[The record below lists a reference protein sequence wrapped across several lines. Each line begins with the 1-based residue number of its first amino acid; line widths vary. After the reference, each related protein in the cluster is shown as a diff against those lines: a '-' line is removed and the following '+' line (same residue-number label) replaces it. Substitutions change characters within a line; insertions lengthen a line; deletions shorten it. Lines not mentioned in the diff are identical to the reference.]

1 MRNKIKNI
9 MKRDPSKNNKTTT
22 VVGVKRSRIHSIR
35 LKLVAS
41 FLSLVLAIVILGVAS
56 HGLASRKI
64 EEITQNFTIQTMD
77 QTKKYLDLIFDEVD
91 GIATQFFFDAA
102 LQDYYLNFFLLN
114 KGRSADHENEVAR
127 TGIQKGLNSTVSAY
141 DLINSITI
149 LTNEKTSFTT
159 SNTPFDKVDWSAI
172 VDTDWYQQALEYQ
185 GKGSWIGEHSELD
198 ELFFTTGQK
207 DYAFSYV
214 RQYKHVESA
223 SHLGVLIIDIDKRA
237 VENLLSGIQ
246 IGKTGEM
253 HLITPSGDALT
264 SGSNQVKDE
273 DEDQSEEQLPFTQQ
287 PIFEQILGD
296 NKDSDHLYA
305 DYRGSEHL
313 VMYSKVEGTGFI
325 LVSLI
330 PKAELLEE
338 TKQIQQATVI
348 LVVCAGLFALFLG
361 LYISTNMGRTINR
374 LVEVASH
381 AANGDLTLEPQSRRK
396 DELGILTSSIR
407 MMMAST
413 RQLIERATLIS
424 QRVLDTS
431 ATVAATSEEVSAS
444 SNDITRAIQEIS
456 QGATEQAL
464 EAEKGVMIMEQLAST
479 INLVMDDARTIGD
492 VSKDTMGLTQHGLS
506 SINDLNEKAAQTA
519 EITKNITSSIEE
531 LNQHSLSINK
541 IIKVIDGI
549 ADQTNLL
556 ALNAAIEAARAG
568 DMGAG
573 FAVVANEVK
582 KLAEQ
587 SIQSTKEIAD
597 IIKATQERTA
607 KTAEYAQTAGNIVR
621 TQNEAVKAT
630 VSVFER
636 IASSM
641 DALSQRINDILG
653 SIAEMDANKNQAIES
668 MQNISAVSE
677 ESAASVQEVTAST
690 EEQLAGIEELTA
702 FAQELNDVA
711 SQMNEAINRFKV

>member
-35 LKLVAS
+35 LKLVAL
-41 FLSLVLAIVILGVAS
+41 LSLVLAIVILGVAS

-330 PKAELLEE
+330 PKAG
-338 TKQIQQATVI
+338 I
-348 LVVCAGLFALFLG
+348 AGRNQTNTTSHCNPGRLCRTFCS
-361 LYISTNMGRTINR
+361 ISRTIH
-374 LVEVASH
+374 LYQYGPHHQSSGEVASH
-381 AANGDLTLEPQSRRK
+381 AANGDLTLEPQSGGR
-396 DELGILTSSIR
+396 TSW
-407 MMMAST
+407 AF
-413 RQLIERATLIS
+413 LL
-424 QRVLDTS
+424 
-431 ATVAATSEEVSAS
+431 
-444 SNDITRAIQEIS
+444 
-456 QGATEQAL
+456 QAL
-464 EAEKGVMIMEQLAST
+464 G
-479 INLVMDDARTIGD
+479 
-492 VSKDTMGLTQHGLS
+492 
-506 SINDLNEKAAQTA
+506 
-519 EITKNITSSIEE
+519 
-531 LNQHSLSINK
+531 
-541 IIKVIDGI
+541 
-549 ADQTNLL
+549 
-556 ALNAAIEAARAG
+556 
-568 DMGAG
+568 
-573 FAVVANEVK
+573 
-582 KLAEQ
+582 
-587 SIQSTKEIAD
+587 
-597 IIKATQERTA
+597 
-607 KTAEYAQTAGNIVR
+607 
-621 TQNEAVKAT
+621 
-630 VSVFER
+630 
-636 IASSM
+636 
-641 DALSQRINDILG
+641 
-653 SIAEMDANKNQAIES
+653 
-668 MQNISAVSE
+668 
-677 ESAASVQEVTAST
+677 
-690 EEQLAGIEELTA
+690 
-702 FAQELNDVA
+702 
-711 SQMNEAINRFKV
+711 